1 MLREQ
6 TFDAG
11 AVTLNYVEGPA
22 GGAPLVLLHGVTGR
36 WQAWLP
42 VMADFA
48 MRWHVYAVDLRGHG
62 RSGHVPDAYKVTDY
76 AGDVIALLRQRVGEP
91 AVVVGHSLGAIVA
104 IAVAAE
110 APEAVRAIVLEDPP
124 LAAFRHQSLGERP
137 DQPRFR
143 LQRDLARSTAS
154 VDELAAELAGQMPS
168 LDAAA
173 LRARATALRQMDP
186 DVLTAIL
193 EDRAKEGYDL
203 DGRLRRIACP
213 VLLLQGN
220 VAIGGALEDVDARR
234 AAGMLARCTTVQLPQ
249 FGHWLHAGD
258 QGQPAIFCQIVSNFL
273 ESL

>member
-48 MRWHVYAVDLRGHG
+48 LRWHVYAVDLRGHG
-62 RSGHVPDAYKVTDY
+62 RSGHVPGAYRVTDY
-76 AGDVIALLRQRVGEP
+76 AGDIIALLRQHIGEP

-104 IAVAAE
+104 IAVAAD

-124 LAAFRHQSLGERP
+124 LAAFRHQSRERP
-137 DQPRFR
+137 ELPRFR
-143 LQRDLARSTAS
+143 VQRDLARSTAT
-154 VDELAAELAGQMPS
+154 VDELAAELAGAMPS

-173 LRARATALRQMDP
+173 LRARATAVRQMDP
-186 DVLTAIL
+186 DVLTMIL
-193 EDRAKEGYDL
+193 EDRAKEGY
-203 DGRLRRIACP
+203 A
-213 VLLLQGN
+213 
-220 VAIGGALEDVDARR
+220 
-234 AAGMLARCTTVQLPQ
+234 
-249 FGHWLHAGD
+249 LHAGD
-258 QGQPAIFCQIVSNFL
+258 QGQPAIFWQIVSNFL